1 MKFSGTRTLTLV
13 SVAVA
18 AVVLAACG
26 KKEAASDVQVIKI
39 GHVGP
44 VSGAIAHLGKDNEN
58 GTRLAVE
65 ELNAKKIKVADKT
78 LKFEL
83 VSEDDQCDPKSG
95 VSVAQKMVDSG
106 IKYVMGPYCSG
117 VAIPTSRVYDDG
129 SVLVSTVGTNPKV
142 TDGGYKNIFRIVAG
156 DNQIGTGM
164 ATYAAKVLKAKTVAV
179 IDDRTAFGQGLAAE
193 FMKEAKNQ
201 GLTVVAQEYT
211 TDKSTDFSAILTSIK
226 AKKPEVIFYG
236 GYAPQAAP
244 MVRQMKQL
252 AVTAKMLGGDTLCS
266 PEMGKIGGEAIND
279 VVFCAQGG
287 AMLDKSTDGP
297 AFKAKYKKRF
307 NQDADVY
314 AASFYDQAMFVAQSM
329 SKAGSIEPEKVSME
343 MRKSS
348 YKGVAANYAYDDKGN
363 MKQAPITVFTFKN
376 TQLAPLA
383 SY

>member
-1 MKFSGTRTLTLV
+1 MKRSLT
-13 SVAVA
+13 SSP
-18 AVVLAACG
+18 VLAAIMLTLAG
-26 KKEAASDVQVIKI
+26 SAFAQEQVIKI
-39 GHVGP
+39 GQTGP
-44 VSGAIAHLGKDNEN
+44 LSGPNAFAGKDNEN

-65 ELNAKKIKVADKT
+65 ELNAKKIKVAGKT

-156 DNQIGTGM
+156 DNQIGSGM

-329 SKAGSIEPEKVSME
+329 SKAGSVEPEKVSME
-343 MRKSS
+343 MRKGS

>member
-1 MKFSGTRTLTLV
+1 MKRSLT
-13 SVAVA
+13 SSP
-18 AVVLAACG
+18 VLAAIMLALAG
-26 KKEAASDVQVIKI
+26 SAFAQEQVIKI
-39 GHVGP
+39 GQTGP
-44 VSGAIAHLGKDNEN
+44 LSGPNAFAGKDNEN

-65 ELNAKKIKVADKT
+65 ELNAKKIKVAGKT

-95 VSVAQKMVDSG
+95 ISVAQKMVDSG

-343 MRKSS
+343 MRKGS

>member
-1 MKFSGTRTLTLV
+1 MKRSLT
-13 SVAVA
+13 SSP
-18 AVVLAACG
+18 VLAAIMLALAG
-26 KKEAASDVQVIKI
+26 SAFAQEQVIKI
-39 GHVGP
+39 GQTGP
-44 VSGAIAHLGKDNEN
+44 LSGPNAFAGKDNEN

-65 ELNAKKIKVADKT
+65 ELNAKKIKVAGRT

-156 DNQIGTGM
+156 DNQIGSGM

-193 FMKEAKNQ
+193 FTKEAKNQ

-329 SKAGSIEPEKVSME
+329 SKAGSVEPEKVSME

>member
-1 MKFSGTRTLTLV
+1 MKRSLT
-13 SVAVA
+13 SSP
-18 AVVLAACG
+18 VLAAIMLTLAG
-26 KKEAASDVQVIKI
+26 NAFAQEQVIKI
-39 GHVGP
+39 GQTGP
-44 VSGAIAHLGKDNEN
+44 LSGPNAFAGKDNEN

-65 ELNAKKIKVADKT
+65 ELNAKKIKVAGKT

-117 VAIPTSRVYDDG
+117 VAIPTSRVYDEG

-156 DNQIGTGM
+156 DNQIGSGM

-201 GLTVVAQEYT
+201 GLTVVAQEFT

-329 SKAGSIEPEKVSME
+329 SKAGSVEPEKVSME
-343 MRKSS
+343 MRKGS

>member
-1 MKFSGTRTLTLV
+1 MKRSLT
-13 SVAVA
+13 SSP
-18 AVVLAACG
+18 VLAAIMLALAG
-26 KKEAASDVQVIKI
+26 NAFAQEQVIKI
-39 GHVGP
+39 GQTGP
-44 VSGAIAHLGKDNEN
+44 LSGPNAFAGKDNEN
-58 GTRLAVE
+58 GTRLALE
-65 ELNAKKIKVADKT
+65 ELNAKKIKLAGKT

-117 VAIPTSRVYDDG
+117 VAIPTSRVYDEG

-156 DNQIGTGM
+156 DNQIGSGM

-201 GLTVVAQEYT
+201 GLTIVAQEYT

-287 AMLDKSTDGP
+287 AMLDKSTEGP

-329 SKAGSIEPEKVSME
+329 SKVGSIEPEKVSME

>member
-1 MKFSGTRTLTLV
+1 MKRSLT
-13 SVAVA
+13 SSP
-18 AVVLAACG
+18 VLAAIMLTLAG
-26 KKEAASDVQVIKI
+26 SAFAQEQVIKI
-39 GHVGP
+39 GQTGP
-44 VSGAIAHLGKDNEN
+44 LSGPNAFAGKDNEN

-65 ELNAKKIKVADKT
+65 ELNAKKIKVAGKT

-106 IKYVMGPYCSG
+106 IRYVMGPYCSG

-314 AASFYDQAMFVAQSM
+314 AASFYEQAMFVAQSM

>member
-1 MKFSGTRTLTLV
+1 MKRSLT
-13 SVAVA
+13 SSP
-18 AVVLAACG
+18 VLAAIMLTLAG
-26 KKEAASDVQVIKI
+26 SAFAQEQVIKI
-39 GHVGP
+39 GQTGP
-44 VSGAIAHLGKDNEN
+44 LSGPNAFAGKDNEN

-65 ELNAKKIKVADKT
+65 ELNAKKIKVAGKT

-179 IDDRTAFGQGLAAE
+179 IDDRTAFGQGLSAE

-201 GLTVVAQEYT
+201 GLTVVAQEFT

>member
-1 MKFSGTRTLTLV
+1 MKRSLT
-13 SVAVA
+13 SSP
-18 AVVLAACG
+18 VLAAIMLTLAG
-26 KKEAASDVQVIKI
+26 NAFAQEQVIKI
-39 GHVGP
+39 GQTGP
-44 VSGAIAHLGKDNEN
+44 LSGPNAFAGKDNEN

-65 ELNAKKIKVADKT
+65 ELNAKKIKVAGKT

-156 DNQIGTGM
+156 DNQIGSGM

-343 MRKSS
+343 MRKGS
-348 YKGVAANYAYDDKGN
+348 YKGVAANYAFDDKGN